1 MGKIGE
7 HEEEVIVIPDDQPT
21 YVPESEPAPV
31 ETPVEAPVEEPA
43 GV

>member
-7 HEEEVIVIPDDQPT
+7 REDEIIVVPDQQPAS
-21 YVPESEPAPV
+21 VPEPA
-31 ETPVEAPVEEPA
+31 PVEAPVEEPV